1 MGRPVEKPTL
11 SIATREANELIAIDP
26 KRPRAST
33 PPPPPPPPIKPKL
46 APPLKLASAEPK
58 GDAKN
63 SKQAPPPIS
72 VESKAPLDAELG
84 GPDRQVRLLASLT
97 EAIGERGWSGRLRKA
112 PYKITVEG
120 EPLTFELTEQTDCI
134 AHVSPT
140 PTD

>member
-1 MGRPVEKPTL
+1 MR
-11 SIATREANELIAIDP
+11 
-26 KRPRAST
+26 
-33 PPPPPPPPIKPKL
+33 
-46 APPLKLASAEPK
+46 
-58 GDAKN
+58 KN
-63 SKQAPPPIS
+63 SKQAPSPIS
-72 VESKAPLDAELG
+72 VESNAPLDAELG

-120 EPLTFELTEQTDCI
+120 EPLTEQTDCI